1 MRPPGHHAK
10 HDHYA
15 GFSFFNNVALAA
27 QKAASQGKRVLI
39 FDWDVHHGDGTQ
51 TMFYDSDQVLFMS
64 LHRFDD
70 GTFYPRNGIGAPS
83 YTGEG
88 KGAFHNVNCAWNT
101 GLVVNEDDREDNQVS
116 ELGCNEYKYACD
128 EVLFPIAQRFD
139 PDIILISA
147 GFDAAI
153 HDPLGWSK
161 LCPLM
166 FYHMTREL
174 MKICPKV
181 LAVLEGGYNPDY
193 LGQHASGVVKALLG
207 VPEESYGEPTQADRD
222 AGFTRLSQIRGEDA
236 V

>member
-101 GLVVNEDDREDNQVS
+101 GLVHRLTGAQVRMKWP
-116 ELGCNEYKYACD
+116 C
-128 EVLFPIAQRFD
+128 
-139 PDIILISA
+139 
-147 GFDAAI
+147 
-153 HDPLGWSK
+153 K
-161 LCPLM
+161 LC
-166 FYHMTREL
+166 R
-174 MKICPKV
+174 KV
-181 LAVLEGGYNPDY
+181 FKNQYYLRKHKDVDHDGKKGTKRGRTGEIVQEEGDK
-193 LGQHASGVVKALLG
+193 S
-207 VPEESYGEPTQADRD
+207 
-222 AGFTRLSQIRGEDA
+222 
-236 V
+236 